1 MTLQEIQEK
10 IKNAPALAFEDIF
23 NKSVELFKKGWL
35 YGLILELI
43 ILIITLPFIIVLYG
57 PLVVSLVGQSKSD
70 HFNSDIFSS
79 IFAGFTAFY
88 LIVFVFGILAAVVF
102 QLALQAG
109 FFRIMKAIDE
119 GKEVK
124 ASDLF
129 YFLKGK
135 YFGSVT
141 LLMIATILVS
151 LIAALLCYVPL
162 IYAIIPISFFTIVYA
177 FNPELSIGDIVQIS
191 FNLGTKK
198 WLISFGLFIV
208 TYLLVIFLTILTCG
222 IGSLFLSPFVYLPL
236 YFVYKEVVG
245 FY

>member
-10 IKNAPALAFEDIF
+10 IKNAPALTFEDIF

-57 PLVVSLVGQSKSD
+57 PLLVSLVGQSKSG

-79 IFAGFTAFY
+79 LFAGFTAFY

-129 YFLKGK
+129 YFLKSK

>member
-1 MTLQEIQEK
+1 MILQEIQEK
-10 IKNAPALAFEDIF
+10 IKNAPALTFEDIF

-35 YGLILELI
+35 YGLILQLI

-57 PLVVSLVGQSKSD
+57 PLVVSIIAQSKSGNFD
-70 HFNSDIFSS
+70 SDIFGSL
-79 IFAGFTAFY
+79 FAGFTAFY
-88 LIVFVFGILAAVVF
+88 LIVFVFGILAAIVF

-109 FFRIMKAIDE
+109 FFRIMKAMDLGE
-119 GKEVK
+119 EAKV
-124 ASDLF
+124 SDLF
-129 YFLKGK
+129 YFLKSK

-151 LIAALLCYVPL
+151 TIAALLCYVPL
-162 IYAIIPISFFTIVYA
+162 IYAIIPISFFAIVYA

-198 WLISFGLFIV
+198 WLISFGLFVV
-208 TYLLVIFLTILTCG
+208 TYLLIIVLSILTCG

-245 FY
+245 FN

>member
-1 MTLQEIQEK
+1 MILQEIQEK
-10 IKNAPALAFEDIF
+10 IKNAPALTFEDIF

-35 YGLILELI
+35 YGLILQLI

-57 PLVVSLVGQSKSD
+57 PLVVSIVAQSKSG
-70 HFNSDIFSS
+70 HFDSDVLGSL
-79 IFAGFTAFY
+79 FAGFTAFY
-88 LIVFVFGILAAVVF
+88 LIVFVFGILAAIVF

-109 FFRIMKAIDE
+109 FFRIMKAIDLGE
-119 GKEVK
+119 EVK
-124 ASDLF
+124 VSDLF

-141 LLMIATILVS
+141 LLMIATILIS
-151 LIAALLCYVPL
+151 TIAALLCYVPL

-198 WLISFGLFIV
+198 WLISFGLFVV
-208 TYLLVIFLTILTCG
+208 TYLLIIVLSILTCG
-222 IGSLFLSPFVYLPL
+222 IGSLFSPFVYLPL

-245 FY
+245 FH